1 MGMIFKE
8 LHVEG
13 TLASQSVPLV
23 MASFYD
29 NIAAI
34 TARDLVK
41 AWPEGANKSD
51 TVLAHRHLSLTAL
64 KHWNYTY
71 YSNETISNG
80 SKCYLVFP
88 PYQPAYLFDNGTFIN
103 KTSCY
108 SPVKSIGTRGRTGIF
123 FASAFGVCL
132 VLLLVALAK
141 HGKNHLT
148 PEKRFYPISRR
159 WQWYWGIFVCA
170 CACIGLFMG
179 IDIDR
184 YYLQELPI
192 TVTVFFW
199 YLLCMVTVALTWESV
214 RHWGSWLE
222 RQFIDPNPF
231 VFEQHDRRA
240 MLELWLPMWFYFW
253 VWMNFFLVV
262 PRSWSFTQKQHYPE
276 QIVDVAMPAATST
289 RFKAGAFCLIIAWLT
304 ILFSMRHS
312 IKNYSDRHRGLVNR
326 ALGFTK
332 AVPWRFYLTIPI
344 TAALIAYQA
353 FIAWEF
359 EYSLIRIGAPNYV
372 IYTWGYTPSLLILLI
387 QILYGFTSPN
397 EDKELIRQRHERN
410 DTIDRELGIV
420 NKPGWWN
427 RVKGEHLMSLRDK
440 IASNVREIGGSRAT
454 GRRVEADAER
464 HAREE
469 ALGASRGDG
478 IELLPVARLNESN
491 LRADRAGISAIP
503 RAQHYTANR
512 YGGKS
517 EQRRHE
523 RVMQTATS
531 VLFPNNLEAERARRH
546 EEMSRDGPA
555 PPPYT
560 DGPPSRNAPGTSRR
574 SSSAETTDQTTVPPY
589 QPGSMLDV

>member
-1 MGMIFKE
+1 
-8 LHVEG
+8 
-13 TLASQSVPLV
+13 

-29 NIAAI
+29 NLAAV
-34 TARDLVK
+34 TARGLVQ

-51 TVLAHRHLSLTAL
+51 TLIADHHLNLTAL

-71 YSNETISNG
+71 YTNETISNG

-88 PYQPAYLFDNGTFIN
+88 PYQPVYLFGNGTFIN
-103 KTSCY
+103 KTTCY
-108 SPVKSIGTRGRTGIF
+108 TAVKSIGSRGRTGIC
-123 FASAFGVCL
+123 FATAYGFCL
-132 VLLLVALAK
+132 VLVLVALAK
-141 HGKNHLT
+141 HGKNHLA

-170 CACIGLFMG
+170 CACIGLFMN
-179 IDIDR
+179 IDVDR

-199 YLLCMVTVALTWESV
+199 YLLCMATIALTWESV

-231 VFEQHDRRA
+231 VLGQHDRRA
-240 MLELWLPMWFYFW
+240 MVELWLPMWFYFW

-262 PRSWSFTQKQHYPE
+262 PRSWSFTQKQHYPG
-276 QIVDVAMPAATST
+276 QALDFARPAATSV
-289 RFKAGAFCLIIAWLT
+289 RFKAAAFCLIVAWLT
-304 ILFSMRHS
+304 ILFSLRHS
-312 IKNYSDRHRGLVNR
+312 IKNYRDRHRGIINR

-353 FIAWEF
+353 FIAWEW
-359 EYSLIRIGAPNYV
+359 EYSLIRVGTP
-372 IYTWGYTPSLLILLI
+372 IYIIFTWGYTPSLLILLI
-387 QILYGFTSPN
+387 QIIYGFTSPN
-397 EDKELIRQRHERN
+397 EDEELIRQRHERN
-410 DTIDRELGIV
+410 DRIDQELGIV
-420 NKPGWWN
+420 KKPGWWH

-440 IASNVREIGGSRAT
+440 IASNVMEIGGGRGT
-454 GRRVEADAER
+454 GRRVETDAER

-469 ALGASRGDG
+469 ALAAAGGEE
-478 IELLPVARLNESN
+478 IEMYPVMRANTSN
-491 LRADRAGISAIP
+491 PRSDRAGVSAIH
-503 RAQHYTANR
+503 REQQSLASR

-523 RVMQTATS
+523 RMMQTATGL
-531 VLFPNNLEAERARRH
+531 LFPNDLEAERARRH
-546 EEMSRDGPA
+546 AEISREDTS

-560 DGPPSRNAPGTSRR
+560 DGLRSRNNSRPGTSHR
-574 SSSAETTDQTTVPPY
+574 SSSAGATSRSTAPPY
-589 QPGSMLDV
+589 QVRSMLDV